1 MPVVVV
7 VSADLGD
14 DMWPMPETSLQP
26 PAEEN
31 ASGLRVRGLTK
42 SYQVGRA
49 ALPVLTGLD
58 LAVASGE
65 MVVIMG
71 PSGSG
76 KTTLLNCISGIDIP
90 DAGEVVVGGTAVDYT
105 SERETTLLRRGKIGM
120 VFQFFNLIPSLTV
133 RENVALPLMISNA
146 FDGEAPTRADVVLG
160 RLGMAERATHY
171 PFQLSGGEMQLA
183 SIARALVTSPGI
195 VLADEPTGNVNPA
208 IGRRIMDSLRAAA
221 KEQTSALLMVTH
233 SPEHA
238 AWADRICFL
247 KDGAIAD
254 ELAQDGDEGDVAPV
268 YERLQELAI

>member
-7 VSADLGD
+7 VSAGLGD
-14 DMWPMPETSLQP
+14 DIWPMPETSLQP

-90 DAGEVVVGGTAVDYT
+90 DAGEVVVVGTAVDYT